1 MTDQADAAATYRVGA
16 ATLGPPLLS
25 LDYRQTGP
33 PTVDRRM
40 ADRAAALELHQRLAR
55 VEELSHAIY
64 AHLTRPPWW
73 RRWAQALYSR
83 WRTP

>member
-25 LDYRQTGP
+25 LDYRQVGP
-33 PTVDRRM
+33 PIVERRI
-40 ADRAAALELHQRLAR
+40 ADRAAVLDLQQRLAR
-55 VEELSHAIY
+55 IEELSHAIY

-73 RRWAQALYSR
+73 RRWASRLRAL
-83 WRTP
+83 WRSA